1 VWLQREEPCGLEE
14 PEDTMLSEAWRRI
27 GFMRYALE
35 FWCLGCIIYW
45 RAESM
50 RSLMLNGTKRISG
63 PIKKGFLEKYDHSD
77 MQQVHEL
84 VAQFQET
91 NLGDC
96 IM

>member
-1 VWLQREEPCGLEE
+1 
-14 PEDTMLSEAWRRI
+14 MLNEAWRRI

-35 FWCLGCIIYW
+35 FWCLGCIIYK

-50 RSLMLNGTKRISG
+50 QHLMLNGNKMISR

-77 MQQVHEL
+77 MRQVHDL

-91 NLGDC
+91 NLGGNT
-96 IM
+96 I